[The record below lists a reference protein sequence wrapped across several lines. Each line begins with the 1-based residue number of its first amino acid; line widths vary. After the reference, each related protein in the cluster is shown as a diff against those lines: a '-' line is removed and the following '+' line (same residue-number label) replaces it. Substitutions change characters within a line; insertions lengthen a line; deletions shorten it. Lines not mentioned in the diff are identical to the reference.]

1 MTIIKYY
8 TRRKRWF
15 VVTFLIVFFGLSSNL
30 LAKKI
35 EYESVHAC
43 VIPSSIKLN
52 KEYRAKIADC
62 LGWRD
67 DLQSRFCPGYYSQ
80 TPYKSSSH
88 PGAIEISADK
98 TSLYLEG
105 YSTLRGN
112 VEVREDSRN
121 VTAQTAR
128 IYRDPKTKK
137 ITQVELIGGVRYSAP
152 DVLIYASKASLNPV
166 ASAGTLED
174 VIYRFK
180 VDRAKAYLP
189 AWGRAAWIER
199 FENRDYLL
207 KKATYTTCAPKDKA
221 WQISADKIHIDD
233 SKAAGVAKNAYLDF
247 HGFPVL
253 YTPYMSFPTTS
264 ARKSGF
270 LTPIS
275 GYTNVSGFDYGMPY
289 YFNIAPNFDATFIP
303 HIYSFRGLMLGGNT
317 RYMTQRSMGIFG
329 LTYLP
334 HDAKYNSFLMQN
346 RDEFPVL
353 KGQSSDR
360 WSVMF
365 KHKSQFTRNLVANI
379 NFKQISDDYY
389 FQDFSTNLA
398 ISSMNQILREGDVTY
413 VNKNWTLFGMLQSY
427 QTLHPI
433 NQSPVAN
440 IYERLPQLY
449 ARGHYDNLPMNADFR
464 VLGEFDNFHWNGRDF
479 ILPQGPRY
487 HVSPLLAFPFY
498 KPWGYLKPEIQLVE
512 NYYDLNARSS
522 VSDGAVTTYSSYN
535 RTIPRYSVDTGL
547 TFTRDVKI
555 FSDKLKETIE
565 PRVYYLNVPY
575 KNQSFYP
582 AFDSAYMIFN
592 TDQLFRNN
600 RFSGLDRISDANQ
613 IAYGSTM
620 RWISPKTGLE
630 VARLSLGQVR
640 YFAERKVQLC
650 YNSTGTCTDSPLFLG
665 YVSPLSTYSP
675 IASKFT
681 YALSSIWSLSS
692 DYVWDPYTSAT
703 NNGNV
708 ILRYQ
713 PTPDRILSFGY
724 NYIVSGNL
732 LISNLYGNGNAP
744 INIKNS
750 PLNQATA
757 SYAWPLNENWSSL
770 AAYSYNMSAGYSMLT
785 FLGLQYDSCCWA
797 ARILGGRQFKSLGI
811 DSHLPTYNN
820 NIYFQILLKGL
831 GSASSSDPAST
842 IGTYL
847 PGYPNLFSK

>member
-1 MTIIKYY
+1 MLFSISA
-8 TRRKRWF
+8 
-15 VVTFLIVFFGLSSNL
+15 GLSAKNL
-30 LAKKI
+30 D
-35 EYESVHAC
+35 YETVKAC
-43 VIPSSIKLN
+43 VIPSSERLN
-52 KEYRAKIADC
+52 KQSRAKIAEC

-67 DLQSRFCPGYYSQ
+67 DANAKFCPGRYLL
-80 TPYKSSSH
+80 TPVKVASH
-88 PGAIEISADK
+88 PGAIEISADR

-105 YSTLRGN
+105 NSTLRGH
-112 VEVREDSRN
+112 VEVLEDSRN

-137 ITQVELIGGVRYSAP
+137 ITQVELMGHVRYSAP
-152 DVLIYASKASLNPV
+152 DVLIYSSKALLNPV
-166 ASAGTLED
+166 AKTGILTD
-174 VIYRFK
+174 VTYRFK
-180 VDRAKAYLP
+180 TYRAKAYLP
-189 AWGRAAWIER
+189 AWGRAALIER
-199 FENRDYLL
+199 FANKDYLL
-207 KKATYTTCAPKDKA
+207 KKATYTTCAPKDKS
-221 WQISADKIHIDD
+221 WKIQAEKITIDD
-233 SKAAGVAKNAYLDF
+233 AKATGVARNAYLDF
-247 HGFPVL
+247 QGIPIL

-264 ARKSGF
+264 ERKSGF

-317 RYMTQRSMGIFG
+317 RYLTQKSMGIFG

-346 RDEFPVL
+346 KDEFPVL
-353 KGQSSDR
+353 QGQSSDR

-365 KHKSQFTRNLVANI
+365 KNKTQFTKNLTANV

-398 ISSMNQILREGDVTY
+398 VSSMNQILREGDLTY
-413 VNKNWTLFGMLQSY
+413 VNKNWTLFGMAQSY

-433 NQSPVAN
+433 NQSAVAN

-449 ARGHYDNLPMNADFR
+449 ARGHYDNLPLNADFR
-464 VLGEFDNFHWNGRDF
+464 ILGEFDNFHWNGHDQ

-487 HVSPLLAFPFY
+487 HASPVLSFPFY

-512 NYYDLNARSS
+512 NYYDLNARSAMA
-522 VSDGAVTTYSSYN
+522 DGGVTTYSTYN

-555 FSDKLKETIE
+555 FSDRLKETIE

-613 IAYGSTM
+613 IGYGSTM

-630 VARLSLGQVR
+630 VARFSVGQLR
-640 YFAERKVQLC
+640 YFSERKVQLC
-650 YNSTGTCTDSPLFLG
+650 YNSDGTCTDSPLFLG
-665 YVSPLSTYSP
+665 FVSPLSTYSP

-681 YALSSIWSLSS
+681 YALSSVWSASS
-692 DYVWDPYTSAT
+692 DYVWDPYTSDT

-708 ILRYQ
+708 TVRYQ
-713 PTPDRILSFGY
+713 PTPNRILSLGY
-724 NYIVSGNL
+724 NYIVSGNII
-732 LISNLYGNGNAP
+732 ISNLENGNVP
-744 INIKNS
+744 TIIKNS

-757 SYAWPLNENWSSL
+757 SYAWPLTENWSSL
-770 AAYSYNMSAGYSMLT
+770 AAYSYNISAGYSMLT

-797 ARILGGRQFKSLGI
+797 ARIIGGRQFKSLGI
-811 DSHLPTYNN
+811 DTQLPTYNN

-831 GSASSSDPAST
+831 GSASTSDPAST
-842 IGTYL
+842 IGTYF
-847 PGYPNLFSK
+847 PGYPNLFSKQ

>member
-1 MTIIKYY
+1 MTIIKDY
-8 TRRKRWF
+8 TPRERRF
-15 VVTFLIVFFGLSSNL
+15 VVTFAFMLVSTNIAA
-30 LAKKI
+30 AKRLP
-35 EYESVHAC
+35 YETVKAC
-43 VIPSSIKLN
+43 VIPGSVALN
-52 KEYRAKIADC
+52 KEYRARIADC

-67 DLQSRFCPGYYSQ
+67 DAHAKFCPGYYLQ
-80 TPYKSSSH
+80 TPSKPLTN
-88 PGAIEISADK
+88 PGAIEISANR
-98 TSLYLEG
+98 TSMYLEG
-105 YSTLRGN
+105 NSTLQGN
-112 VEVREDSRN
+112 VEVRDEDRS
-121 VTAQTAR
+121 VTAQTAH

-137 ITQVELIGGVRYSAP
+137 ITRVELIGNVRYAAP
-152 DVLIYASKASLNPV
+152 DVLIYSSKAKLNPV
-166 ASAGTLED
+166 ARTGVLNN

-180 VDRAKAYLP
+180 TDRGKAYLP
-189 AWGRAAWIER
+189 AWGRAALIQR
-199 FENRDYLL
+199 FANKDYLL
-207 KKATYTTCAPKDKA
+207 EKATYTTCAPKDKA
-221 WQISADKIHIDD
+221 WQISAKKITIDD
-233 SKAAGVAKNAYLDF
+233 AKATGVARNAYLDF
-247 HGFPVL
+247 QGIPVL

-270 LTPIS
+270 LTPIY
-275 GYTNVSGFDYGMPY
+275 GYTNVSGFDYGLPY
-289 YFNIAPNFDATFIP
+289 YFNLAPNFDATFIP
-303 HIYSFRGLMLGGNT
+303 HIYSLRGVMLGGNT
-317 RYMTQRSMGIFG
+317 RYLTQKSTGVFG
-329 LTYLP
+329 LTYMP
-334 HDAKYNSFLMQN
+334 HDAKYNSFLLN
-346 RDEFPVL
+346 NKDEFPIL
-353 KGQSSDR
+353 DGQSADR

-365 KHKSQFTRNLVANI
+365 KHKSQFTKNLTGNI

-398 ISSMNQILREGDVTY
+398 ISSMNQILREGDLSY

-433 NQSPVAN
+433 NQSDVAN
-440 IYERLPQLY
+440 IYERLPQLF
-449 ARGHYDNLPMNADFR
+449 ARGHYDNLPMNADFKI
-464 VLGEFDNFHWNGRDF
+464 LGEFDNFHWNGHEE

-487 HVSPLLAFPFY
+487 HASPVLSFPFY
-498 KPWGYLKPEIQLVE
+498 KPWGYLKPELQLVE
-512 NYYDLNARSS
+512 NYYDLNSRTSPANGSI
-522 VSDGAVTTYSSYN
+522 TTRGSFN

-555 FSDKLKETIE
+555 FKDRLKETIE

-620 RWISPKTGLE
+620 RWISPQTGLE
-630 VARLSLGQVR
+630 MARLSLGQLR
-640 YFAERKVQLC
+640 YFSERKVQLC
-650 YNSTGTCTDSPLFLG
+650 YNNDGTCTDSPLFLG
-665 YVSPLSTYSP
+665 YVAPDSTYSP

-681 YALSSIWSLSS
+681 YALTAIWSASA
-692 DYVWDPYTSAT
+692 DYVWDPATSDT

-708 ILRYQ
+708 NIRYQ
-713 PTPDRILSFGY
+713 PTPDRILAVGY
-724 NYIVSGNL
+724 NYIVSGNV
-732 LISNLYGNGNAP
+732 IVN
-744 INIKNS
+744 NIVGEEIIPVVVKNS

-757 SYAWPLNENWSSL
+757 SYAWPLTENWSSL
-770 AAYSYNMSAGYSMLT
+770 AAYSYNISAGYSMLT

-797 ARILGGRQFKSLGI
+797 ARVIGGRQFKSLGI
-811 DSHLPTYNN
+811 DSQLPTYNN

>member
-1 MTIIKYY
+1 LTAICYFTLLLLLLWLLII
-8 TRRKRWF
+8 
-15 VVTFLIVFFGLSSNL
+15 
-30 LAKKI
+30 I
-35 EYESVHAC
+35 E
-43 VIPSSIKLN
+43 N
-52 KEYRAKIADC
+52 K
-62 LGWRD
+62 
-67 DLQSRFCPGYYSQ
+67 
-80 TPYKSSSH
+80 
-88 PGAIEISADK
+88 
-98 TSLYLEG
+98 
-105 YSTLRGN
+105 N
-112 VEVREDSRN
+112 
-121 VTAQTAR
+121 
-128 IYRDPKTKK
+128 
-137 ITQVELIGGVRYSAP
+137 
-152 DVLIYASKASLNPV
+152 
-166 ASAGTLED
+166 
-174 VIYRFK
+174 
-180 VDRAKAYLP
+180 
-189 AWGRAAWIER
+189 
-199 FENRDYLL
+199 YLL
-207 KKATYTTCAPKDKA
+207 KKATYTTCPPKNKS
-221 WQISADKIHIDD
+221 WKISAQKITIDD
-233 SKAAGVAKNAYLDF
+233 AKATGVARNAYLDF

-270 LTPIS
+270 LTPIY
-275 GYTNVSGFDYGMPY
+275 GYTNVSGFDYGLPY
-289 YFNIAPNFDATFIP
+289 YFNLAPNYDATFIP
-303 HIYSFRGLMLGGNT
+303 HLYSFRGVMLGGNT
-317 RYMTQRSMGIFG
+317 RYLTKKSMGIFG
-329 LTYLP
+329 LTYMP

-353 KGQSSDR
+353 QGQSSDR

-365 KHKSQFTRNLVANI
+365 RHKSQFTKNLVANV

-398 ISSMNQILREGDVTY
+398 ISSMNQILREGDVSY

-464 VLGEFDNFHWNGRDF
+464 VLGEFDNFHWNGRDQ

-487 HVSPLLAFPFY
+487 HVSPVLAFPFY
-498 KPWGYLKPEIQLVE
+498 KPWGYLKPEVQLVE

-522 VSDGAVTTYSSYN
+522 VDSGAVTTYSSYN

-547 TFTRDVKI
+547 TFTRTIKI
-555 FSDKLKETIE
+555 FNDRLKETIE
-565 PRVYYLNVPY
+565 PRIYYLNVPY
-575 KNQSFYP
+575 KDQSFYP

-620 RWISPKTGLE
+620 RWISPETGLE
-630 VARLSLGQVR
+630 LARISLGQLR
-640 YFAERKVQLC
+640 YFSERKVQLC
-650 YNSTGTCTDSPLFLG
+650 YNNDGTCTDSPLFLG
-665 YVSPLSTYSP
+665 YVSPTSTYSP

-681 YALSSIWSLSS
+681 YALSAIWSASA
-692 DYVWDPYTSAT
+692 DYVWDPATSAT
-703 NNGNV
+703 NNGN
-708 ILRYQ
+708 INLRYQ
-713 PTPDRILSFGY
+713 PTPDKILALGY
-724 NYIVSGNL
+724 NYIVSGNV
-732 LISNLYGNGNAP
+732 I
-744 INIKNS
+744 INSLVGDEIVPVAVKNS

-757 SYAWPLNENWSSL
+757 SYAWPLTENWSSL
-770 AAYSYNMSAGYSMLT
+770 AAYSYNISAGYSMLT

-797 ARILGGRQFKSLGI
+797 ARIIGGRQFKSLGI

-831 GSASSSDPAST
+831 GSASSSDPSST